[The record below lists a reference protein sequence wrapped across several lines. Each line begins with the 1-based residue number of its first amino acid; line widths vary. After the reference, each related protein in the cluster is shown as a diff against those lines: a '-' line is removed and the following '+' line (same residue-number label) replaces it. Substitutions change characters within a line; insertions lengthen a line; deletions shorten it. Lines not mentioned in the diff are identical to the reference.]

1 MFAIILK
8 FTRYFMPKEVD
19 RNDEEKYIETSEKK
33 VGLKMKKRKDSS
45 LLPTTCN
52 SALQQP
58 WANTMITYHFPCSG
72 VVSVFLLGVITR
84 KFFFLL
90 FCINS
95 WQKL

>member
-45 LLPTTCN
+45 LLPTTCQF
-52 SALQQP
+52 SIAT
-58 WANTMITYHFPCSG
+58 TMG
-72 VVSVFLLGVITR
+72 
-84 KFFFLL
+84 
-90 FCINS
+90 
-95 WQKL
+95 